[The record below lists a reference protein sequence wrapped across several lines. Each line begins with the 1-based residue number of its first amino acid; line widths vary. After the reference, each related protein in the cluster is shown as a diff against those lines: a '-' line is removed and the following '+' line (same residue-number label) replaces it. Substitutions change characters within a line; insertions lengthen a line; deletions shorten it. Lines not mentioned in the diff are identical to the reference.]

1 MTGDEATTIDDEG
14 QRPARPQVRQAIIVL
29 IAVVAIFALLF
40 AWRSWRNAAPPPSA
54 PPPTSVVATVV
65 TATSV
70 PTALEAVG
78 SLRAVREVMLAPEA
92 AGRVSAIRF
101 TGGQNVGAGQTLV
114 QLYDG
119 PERADRAAAVA
130 KAEFARVQLARSRQL
145 VPTGAESR
153 EMLQQREA
161 EYAQAIA
168 AVHQLDARLVQKR
181 IAAPFAGQVGVRR
194 INPGQYLNPGDEI
207 ASLTALDELFVDFS
221 VPQQELTK
229 LRLGGEVRVTS
240 DAFPGRSFTARVTTV
255 EPRVSQDSRNIWVQ
269 ATLANPDRALRP
281 GMYITAALGLAP
293 LEGALVVPATAIM
306 TSAQGDSVMVIRGAN
321 ARKEGKAEP
330 VTVTAGRRFGNSVV
344 ISGPVKPGDVVI
356 TEGQLRVQPGA
367 PLRVSRLIPA
377 SGN

>member
-1 MTGDEATTIDDEG
+1 
-14 QRPARPQVRQAIIVL
+14 
-29 IAVVAIFALLF
+29 
-40 AWRSWRNAAPPPSA
+40 
-54 PPPTSVVATVV
+54 
-65 TATSV
+65 
-70 PTALEAVG
+70 
-78 SLRAVREVMLAPEA
+78 
-92 AGRVSAIRF
+92 
-101 TGGQNVGAGQTLV
+101 
-114 QLYDG
+114 
-119 PERADRAAAVA
+119 
-130 KAEFARVQLARSRQL
+130 
-145 VPTGAESR
+145 
-153 EMLQQREA
+153 
-161 EYAQAIA
+161 
-168 AVHQLDARLVQKR
+168 
-181 IAAPFAGQVGVRR
+181 
-194 INPGQYLNPGDEI
+194 
-207 ASLTALDELFVDFS
+207 
-221 VPQQELTK
+221 
-229 LRLGGEVRVTS
+229 LGGEVRVTS

>member
-1 MTGDEATTIDDEG
+1 MTGDEVTTIDDEG

-130 KAEFARVQLARSRQL
+130 KAEFARVQLTRSRQL

>member
-1 MTGDEATTIDDEG
+1 MTGDEVTTIDDEG